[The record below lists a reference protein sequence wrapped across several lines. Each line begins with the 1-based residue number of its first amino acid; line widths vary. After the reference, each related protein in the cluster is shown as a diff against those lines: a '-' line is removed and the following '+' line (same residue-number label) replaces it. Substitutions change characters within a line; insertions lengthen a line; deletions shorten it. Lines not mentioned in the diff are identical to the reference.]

1 MEEGLLK
8 MRSCYGAVLYWSDS
22 SDPSDSSDGGNCGG
36 KMKSGGGIG
45 PLRLDAAA
53 SFYEPLWVS

>member
-36 KMKSGGGIG
+36 KMKSGGGI
-45 PLRLDAAA
+45 AA
-53 SFYEPLWVS
+53 SAA